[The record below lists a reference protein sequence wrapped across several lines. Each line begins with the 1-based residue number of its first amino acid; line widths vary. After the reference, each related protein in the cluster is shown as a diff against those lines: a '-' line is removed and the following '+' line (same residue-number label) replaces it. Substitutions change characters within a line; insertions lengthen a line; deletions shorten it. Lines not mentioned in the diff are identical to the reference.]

1 MTPMQRREVALA
13 AKLLAK
19 AESTDSTEEAVSLAL
34 RAYSL
39 VADWL
44 NRQDAEEGGPRR
56 RERRLLLDRRS
67 LRRAWQVLAPGGP
80 PFGTAGGRRDR
91 PYGGDEDTPRRIDLR
106 A

>member
-1 MTPMQRREVALA
+1 MTATDRRDVGRA

-19 AESTDSTEEAVSLAL
+19 AESTDSPEEAVALAL

-44 NRQDAEEGGPRR
+44 NTCEGTLPGLRR
-56 RERRLLLDRRS
+56 RERRLLRDRRS
-67 LRRAWQVLAPGGP
+67 LWRTWRSYVPGRAAPGP
-80 PFGTAGGRRDR
+80 SPS
-91 PYGGDEDTPRRIDLR
+91 PYATQQGDQRSHLDLR

>member
-1 MTPMQRREVALA
+1 MTATERSELALA

-19 AESTDSTEEAVSLAL
+19 AQSTDSNEEATALSL

-39 VADWL
+39 LADWL
-44 NRQDAEEGGPRR
+44 NRQEAAAGGPRR

-67 LRRAWQVLAPGGP
+67 LRQAFRVLVPAASSTSG
-80 PFGTAGGRRDR
+80 RDR
-91 PYGGDEDTPRRIDLR
+91 PYASPEAPPRQIDLR

>member
-1 MTPMQRREVALA
+1 MTPTDRRDVGRA

-19 AESTDSTEEAVSLAL
+19 AESTDSTEEAIALAL

-44 NRQDAEEGGPRR
+44 NTCEGGLPGPRR
-56 RERRLLLDRRS
+56 RERRLLRDRRS
-67 LRRAWQVLAPGGP
+67 LWRTWRSYVPGGLAGATAP
-80 PFGTAGGRRDR
+80 PE
-91 PYGGDEDTPRRIDLR
+91 PYGRADPATPSRIDLR

>member
-1 MTPMQRREVALA
+1 MTSTERREIALA
-13 AKLLAK
+13 TKLLAK
-19 AESTDSTEEAVSLAL
+19 AESTDSAEEAVSLAL

-39 VADWL
+39 VANWL

-80 PFGTAGGRRDR
+80 PFGGGGGHRRT
-91 PYGGDEDTPRRIDLR
+91 PYGGDDETPRRIDVR

>member
-1 MTPMQRREVALA
+1 MTETDRRDVGRA

-19 AESTDSTEEAVSLAL
+19 AESTDSPEEAVALAL

-44 NRQDAEEGGPRR
+44 NAREPCNGGSRR
-56 RERRLLLDRRS
+56 RERRLLRDRRS
-67 LRRAWQVLAPGGP
+67 VWRAVRSHLGGATP
-80 PFGTAGGRRDR
+80 TVPASPYAREGTEVRSSHL
-91 PYGGDEDTPRRIDLR
+91 DLR